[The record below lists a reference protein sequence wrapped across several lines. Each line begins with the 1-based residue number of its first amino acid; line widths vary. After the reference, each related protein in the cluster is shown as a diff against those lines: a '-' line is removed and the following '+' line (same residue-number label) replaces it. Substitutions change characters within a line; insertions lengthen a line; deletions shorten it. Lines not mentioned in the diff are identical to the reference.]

1 MVDLFDYANHKA
13 SSVDEVSSGLHGIRV
28 SESFLHGISAS
39 EYVSF
44 VRARDDEN
52 EREIDRHLCAG
63 LAAQILTLLDAFIF
77 PQSLD
82 SSLAASQ
89 LDGLALVRN
98 SEARLGSSQGPL
110 LSSAIR
116 LSFVLLALL
125 EPCSVVFLQ
134 CASRLRCLLCWAL
147 DLLRESSTTEGHN
160 VIHKDG
166 NAHIDRLVLA
176 VVLHCHRALGR
187 CSALL
192 SEIETASYDKYF
204 QSREAQKKYYRRL
217 LRVALELRDVVS
229 TAYRGRNDALQA
241 TISTEAHEAL
251 RASLEGAFAPGK
263 AASKESVVR
272 DFLSS
277 KWVTDFQDTLLRHDL
292 NIPEQVS
299 MDTIPLSSELDNNP
313 LCQGFVAVE
322 KLAIESN
329 NLVTD
334 FEKAIDSCFEE
345 YLEVQRKW
353 AETDAVRDLE
363 YDGDTTIKR
372 MAEKYKVDIIDT
384 TKAYLQRRNG
394 ADNRWRAIQR
404 KVTEPWKNETH
415 WKLARY
421 TDVLGRRT
429 LLVQNRMFDDHK
441 SASYDLILGKERE
454 KEEIGNQERLLSD
467 VMRRNA
473 EAFVVSESQDEGDVL
488 TDDDS
493 SIHLSS
499 DGESLT
505 DVESSTDADS
515 VGNGDA
521 GLLSETRVIEDQDD
535 GWDRIDS
542 EEFQDVDAEGDSDAW
557 AKTFIWSDSETVVAR
572 FEPVM
577 IVSLQ
582 TYVGGKILLTT
593 HGLYFHQIDD
603 EISVMTKEPINSV
616 EGSDSKDRRWRLTRL
631 TEIHGRRYMLRP
643 QALELFFSDS
653 HELLLNFPGGV
664 KERDRFH
671 AKLRNSCKVLFDF
684 FSDSLSC
691 LTLNVMLTLFGAH
704 FVGSNAMVTEV
715 SKPTRYL
722 SKIEPN

>member
-1 MVDLFDYANHKA
+1 MVDLFDYVNHKA
-13 SSVDEVSSGLHGIRV
+13 SSIDEVSGGLHGIRV
-28 SESFLHGISAS
+28 TDSHLHGIGAS
-39 EYVSF
+39 EFVSF
-44 VRARDDEN
+44 LRASDDEN
-52 EREIDRHLCAG
+52 EREIDRRLCVG

-77 PQSLD
+77 PQSVD
-82 SSLAASQ
+82 SSLSASQ

-116 LSFVLLALL
+116 LSFLLLALL

-147 DLLRESSTTEGHN
+147 ELLRESNGKEGHAT
-160 VIHKDG
+160 IFHKDG
-166 NAHIDRLVLA
+166 IAHIDRLVLA

-187 CSALL
+187 CGALL
-192 SEIETASYDKYF
+192 KLIETASYEKYF

-229 TAYRGRNDALQA
+229 TAYRGRNDALRS
-241 TISTEAHEAL
+241 TISSEAHEAL
-251 RASLEGAFAPGK
+251 RTSLEGAFPPGK

-277 KWVTDFQDTLLRHDL
+277 KWVTGFQDTILRHDL
-292 NIPEQVS
+292 TVPEQVS
-299 MDTIPLSSELDNNP
+299 MDTIPLSSDQDNNP
-313 LCQGFVAVE
+313 LCQGFVALE
-322 KLAIESN
+322 KLALESSS
-329 NLVTD
+329 LCRD
-334 FEKAIDSCFEE
+334 FEKVVDLRFEE

-353 AETDAVRDLE
+353 AETEAVRDLE

-372 MAEKYKVDIIDT
+372 MSEKYKVDAIET
-384 TKAYLQRRNG
+384 TKAFLQRRNG

-421 TDVLGRRT
+421 TDNMGRRT
-429 LLVQNRMFDDHK
+429 LLVQNRQFDDHK

-454 KEEIGNQERLLSD
+454 KEEVGKQRRLLEKKVLSD

-473 EAFVVSESQDEGDVL
+473 EAFVVNESLDEAEVL

-493 SIHLSS
+493 SIQMSS

-505 DVESSTDADS
+505 DAESSTDADS
-515 VGNGDA
+515 IDKEED
-521 GLLSETRVIEDQDD
+521 GLLPETRVIEDQDD

-557 AKTFIWSDSETVVAR
+557 AKTFIWSDSEVVVAR

-582 TYVGGKILLTT
+582 TFVEGKFLLTT
-593 HGLYFHQIDD
+593 HGLYFHQIGD
-603 EISVMTKEPINSV
+603 EINVMTKEPIDS
-616 EGSDSKDRRWRLTRL
+616 GDGLDSKDRRWRLTRL

-653 HELLLNFPGGV
+653 HELLLNFPGGA

-671 AKLRNSCKVLFDF
+671 AKIRNSCKV
-684 FSDSLSC
+684 
-691 LTLNVMLTLFGAH
+691 
-704 FVGSNAMVTEV
+704 
-715 SKPTRYL
+715 R
-722 SKIEPN
+722 